1 MGLVMGA
8 AFYRVEA
15 RNTARSLGV
24 CWAKA
29 CRSNEGL
36 GGASAF
42 CFAKGAG
49 AAAGFHFLYEA

>member
-49 AAAGFHFLYEA
+49 AAAGN